1 MAGDCGGKTDTTPE
15 NESDW
20 ETERK
25 RRRIH
30 EAQANR
36 GLDPRNLPPARAR
49 GALGVSDPEG
59 GGGASGAGFAAGVGR
74 RRRAVVETGEMSGEA
89 ESG

>member
-15 NESDW
+15 SESDW
-20 ETERK
+20 ETKRK

-49 GALGVSDPEG
+49 GALGVSDPEEC
-59 GGGASGAGFAAGVGR
+59 GASGAGFAAGVGR
-74 RRRAVVETGEMSGEA
+74 RRRGERAVVET
-89 ESG
+89 

>member
-1 MAGDCGGKTDTTPE
+1 MTP
-15 NESDW
+15 
-20 ETERK
+20 
-25 RRRIH
+25 RRR
-30 EAQANR
+30 ANPSWR
-36 GLDPRNLPPARAR
+36 PSESVAEFTKHKQTEDPDPRNLPPARAR